1 MGESLEAEA
10 MASSRVLEIPVSIA
24 PTDAIR
30 ALREIGEARGWEMR
44 RIQESRMVHRWAI
57 IVPISRQARVLG
69 LVVEDGDAAG
79 LSIRSWSYV
88 PGSAGRLATVSFEIP
103 RRMEV
108 GSWTTLLREWS
119 DSLPRCPWKWSF
131 GERSM
136 IGYFLP
142 EFRRSRVLFQGE
154 GVDINDWKESDSF
167 E

>member
-10 MASSRVLEIPVSIA
+10 MASSRVLEIPVSIS

-69 LVVEDGDAAG
+69 LVVEDGEAAG

-88 PGSAGRLATVSFEIP
+88 PGSAGRLSTVSFEVP
-103 RRMEV
+103 RQME
-108 GSWTTLLREWS
+108 GENWTSLLKEWS

-142 EFRRSRVLFQGE
+142 EFRRSRVLFRGE
-154 GVDINDWKESDSF
+154 RIDIDDWKKSE
-167 E
+167 

>member
-1 MGESLEAEA
+1 
-10 MASSRVLEIPVSIA
+10 MASSRLLEIPVSIT

-30 ALREIGEARGWEMR
+30 ALREIGELRGWEMR

-57 IVPISRQARVLG
+57 VVPISRQARVLG
-69 LVVEDGDAAG
+69 LVVEDGEAAG

-88 PGSAGRLATVSFEIP
+88 PGSAGRLSTVSFEVP
-103 RRMEV
+103 RQME
-108 GSWTTLLREWS
+108 GENWTSLLREWS

-142 EFRRSRVLFQGE
+142 EFRRSRVLFRGE
-154 GVDINDWKESDSF
+154 RIDIDDWKES
-167 E
+167 EEVE

>member
-88 PGSAGRLATVSFEIP
+88 PGSAGRLSTVSFEVP
-103 RRMEV
+103 RQME
-108 GSWTTLLREWS
+108 GENWTSLLREWS

-142 EFRRSRVLFQGE
+142 EFRRSRTAFRGE
-154 GVDINDWKESDSF
+154 GVDTDDWKES

>member
-1 MGESLEAEA
+1 MGESLEAES
-10 MASSRVLEIPVSIA
+10 MASSRLLEIPVSIT

-30 ALREIGEARGWEMR
+30 ALREIGESKGWEMR

-57 IVPISRQARVLG
+57 VVPISRQARVLG
-69 LVVEDGDAAG
+69 LVVEDGEAAG

-88 PGSAGRLATVSFEIP
+88 PGSAGRLSTVAFEVP
-103 RRMEV
+103 RQME
-108 GSWTTLLREWS
+108 GENWTSLLREWS

-142 EFRRSRVLFQGE
+142 EFRRSRVLFRGE
-154 GVDINDWKESDSF
+154 RVDIDGWKGSESV